1 YQVNVIAKHPGLAPE
16 EIERQVT
23 IPLERALNGI
33 PGMTLMRSESLF
45 GLSLVFLV
53 FEDDADVFEARTRV
67 VERLAS
73 ADLPAGVDVSLAP
86 EATPLGEI
94 YQFRLLSDRHSAME
108 LRSELE
114 WNVRKV
120 LLQIPGVADV
130 VPSGGFL
137 KEVHVQVD
145 PERLLAHGL
154 TIDDVT
160 R

>member
-1 YQVNVIAKHPGLAPE
+1 
-16 EIERQVT
+16 
-23 IPLERALNGI
+23 
-33 PGMTLMRSESLF
+33 GMTLMRSESLF
-45 GLSLVFLV
+45 GLSPVFLV

-73 ADLPAGVDVSLAP
+73 ADLPEGVDVSLAP
-86 EATPLGEI
+86 EATPLGAI

-160 R
+160 RALEASNRNVGGGFLTHGAQELTIRGVGYIS